1 MCKSNDFFQTLEVLT
16 TSQTL
21 ISALRGCFDLR
32 IFSMW
37 SAFLILVWALS
48 PVGGQAVLRSME
60 TTVHE
65 ASQTYPLRFYPSNNI
80 VANTGSSS
88 MTGGSSAASV
98 KGKMRRAVEASLSTP
113 DVAVLLSK
121 GTSPNFDEAVERLG
135 GEEQAA
141 QSAQTDLWGNVRI
154 PFLHLMPGY
163 NNSQTDQWI
172 DISSTLVAPY
182 SSLMGHTIRGIPESS
197 VGNISLQVETAYHTL
212 SVSLQYIIQF
222 IAYLT

>member
-98 KGKMRRAVEASLSTP
+98 RVKCDEPSKHPSLLQMLQFYCQKARVRT
-113 DVAVLLSK
+113 LTKQLSDLEEK
-121 GTSPNFDEAVERLG
+121 SRLPSLPKQIFG
-135 GEEQAA
+135 VMSG
-141 QSAQTDLWGNVRI
+141 S
-154 PFLHLMPGY
+154 H
-163 NNSQTDQWI
+163 
-172 DISSTLVAPY
+172 SSTSCRATTTAKP
-182 SSLMGHTIRGIPESS
+182 
-197 VGNISLQVETAYHTL
+197 ISGST
-212 SVSLQYIIQF
+212 
-222 IAYLT
+222 YLRHS